1 MPCCAQ
7 RHSLTC
13 LLLPLPCPA
22 ASEGSEPPA
31 KRSATSGSN
40 GEQRAAA
47 LPTPEAAAEALG
59 EAALAAAADA
69 AGMQL
74 GGRGGRPDVEAM
86 QAYLAAAYG
95 GGRQP
100 GSSSAGDVEEEHI

>member
-1 MPCCAQ
+1 MPSPKCCD
-7 RHSLTC
+7 
-13 LLLPLPCPA
+13 PCYAA
-22 ASEGSEPPA
+22 ASEREEPSA
-31 KRSATSGSN
+31 KRSATSGSE
-40 GEQRAAA
+40 GQQRAAA

-74 GGRGGRPDVEAM
+74 GKPGGRPDVEAM

-95 GGRQP
+95 TGQLGASGGD
-100 GSSSAGDVEEEHI
+100 GEEEHI